1 MVTLRVSAISCQP
14 LSSLYL
20 LIVVVVLV
28 LGCHQADQQTQQ
40 AHADQLAAPQSHP
53 DRENIGLKV
62 WTSSPELC
70 RGRVQCDIELCKLI
84 SDTLS

>member
-1 MVTLRVSAISCQP
+1 MVTLRVSAISAS

-28 LGCHQADQQTQQ
+28 LGSHQADQQTQQ

-62 WTSSPELC
+62 WT
-70 RGRVQCDIELCKLI
+70 
-84 SDTLS
+84 